1 MKLMN
6 MKRRYWTY
14 DLQLFAEGDGD
25 SSGGDGDDDPEG
37 DDDDSE
43 GDDGDDDPED
53 GEKKFSQKEVD
64 ETVKKRLARERRK
77 WQREQQKA
85 GSKKKPDGKGKAGDD
100 DKEDDEETQELRS
113 KAARAE
119 EMELKWTCLEHD
131 VDKSCVDDVLALA
144 RVHMAKDEDMDIED
158 AIDEVLKKYPQFKES
173 SEKDDD
179 NDDETKKKSWGQRQ
193 SSGRKK
199 SSGVEAAFLKR
210 NPGLKID

>member
-14 DLQLFAEGDGD
+14 DLQLFAGGDGD
-25 SSGGDGDDDPEG
+25 DPGDSGDDDPEG
-37 DDDDSE
+37 DDDDAD

-64 ETVKKRLARERRK
+64 EAVKKRLARERRK
-77 WQREQQKA
+77 WQREQQKT

-113 KAARAE
+113 KAAKAE

-144 RVHMAKDEDMDIED
+144 RVHTAKDEDMDIED

-173 SEKDDD
+173 SEKDGD